1 MIYLAKWYNKT
12 TENPM
17 KQNFSFIYKILLLIG
32 DGIALLISF
41 SLAYILRVSLD
52 PRPVAQPVDSLTYI
66 TLIATLLPLWLG
78 TFFLLGLY
86 AKRNYER
93 RPKEAVRLLIGA
105 IAGVLLLV
113 TFDFF
118 SNEVIFPAK
127 LIPIYAVSI
136 SFFVL
141 WAIRTLLRALRLY
154 LYQHGYGVVRV
165 VLVGNSK
172 STYYLGKYLDDN
184 LQSGLS
190 VVAVVANKLAIH
202 ESLQGKS
209 FRSLSSAITATDPH
223 AIIQT
228 DSDNVTKIYNQAIE
242 NHLDYQF
249 IPEHSA
255 LFTSRHSVELLGAFP
270 IINVHTTPLIGNGR
284 AIKRLMDIIL
294 GSLILAVFAP
304 VIIIICLLLIIF
316 DHGDP
321 VYRQKR
327 LTRFNKTI
335 RVFKLR
341 TYYHAYHRMTPEE
354 GFEKLGRPELAK
366 QYRENGDQLDHDP
379 RVSPIGR
386 FLRRTSL
393 DEIPQLLNVIKGD
406 ISLVGPRSLEP
417 VELADYEFKSLILSV
432 KSGLTGLAQI
442 SGRRDI
448 SFEERRKLDMYY
460 VQNWSVW
467 MDLRI
472 IIQTVYMVLSGRG
485 AK

>member
-1 MIYLAKWYNKT
+1 
-12 TENPM
+12 M
-17 KQNFSFIYKILLLIG
+17 KQNFSFIYKVLLLAG
-32 DGIALLISF
+32 DAVALLVSF
-41 SLAYILRVSLD
+41 SLAYILRISLD

-78 TFFLLGLY
+78 TFLLLGLY

-93 RPKEAVRLLIGA
+93 RPKEAIRLLIGA
-105 IAGVLLLV
+105 IAGILLLV

-127 LIPIYAVSI
+127 LIPIYAVLI

-154 LYQHGYGVVRV
+154 LYRHGYGVVRV
-165 VLVGNSK
+165 VLIGNSEA
-172 STYYLGKYLDDN
+172 TYYLGKYLDGN
-184 LQSGLS
+184 IQSGLS
-190 VVAVVANKLAIH
+190 VVAVVASKSAIH
-202 ESLQGKS
+202 ESLHDKS
-209 FRSLSSAITATDPH
+209 FRSLSAAIAATDPH
-223 AIIQT
+223 AVIQT
-228 DSDNVTKIYNQAIE
+228 DGEDVTKIYNQAIE

-284 AIKRLMDIIL
+284 AVKRSMDIIL
-294 GSLILAVFAP
+294 SFIS
-304 VIIIICLLLIIF
+304 LLLFSPVFILIALTMKLSEPRGAIF
-316 DHGDP
+316 FK
-321 VYRQKR
+321 QKR
-327 LTRFNKTI
+327 LSRFKKPIYIYKFRTMKKAYNGLSPEAAFIKMNREELI
-335 RVFKLR
+335 R
-341 TYYHAYHRMTPEE
+341 
-354 GFEKLGRPELAK
+354 
-366 QYRENGDQLDHDP
+366 QYRENGDQLDQDP
-379 RVSPIGR
+379 RVTRLGNI
-386 FLRRTSL
+386 LRKTSL
-393 DEIPQLLNVIKGD
+393 DEIPQLINVLRGE
-406 ISLVGPRSLEP
+406 ISLVGPRALVPSELE
-417 VELADYEFKSLILSV
+417 DYEFKSLILSV

-467 MDLRI
+467 MDIRI
-472 IIQTVYMVLSGRG
+472 IIQTIYMVLSGRG